1 MDHDLPADSG
11 STAGISHERTDER
24 GMALVVALLMSIVV
38 VGTVVTGSLLLRA
51 FTSKTQSAFVAHSQA
66 VGAARSGLAESLSWL
81 RRQTSQPVTAF
92 APQLDAAATP
102 PLLDTTDPDIG
113 IVREFRIGGSTWARY
128 EVWKAWPGDPDPTRL
143 AWRQQFQCEDISQ
156 PRAGTSPG
164 TVWRLRSLGYVF
176 RRESAAVPF
185 DTAPNTV
192 LASQFAEV
200 EVRRMAISLPGQA
213 AVNVRDGNS
222 CHINTNGRIV
232 GGVGAGIFYPQGTG
246 SPTTGPPSG
255 NRVTG
260 TPPLAAATTYDDSY
274 EAVFGMTLAELNA
287 LADLRVTAAADFP
300 SPVPSNSIVIA
311 EMSSLH
317 FDSSTPLLGTGIVIV
332 RGNVVMQPGSN
343 SNFSGLLYVDGNLT
357 VRAPSE
363 INGSVVCTGNMT
375 VQGASDFATINFDD
389 GVLNSLLGNLGN
401 YRVSSVVLLPRRSN

>member
-1 MDHDLPADSG
+1 M
-11 STAGISHERTDER
+11 
-24 GMALVVALLMSIVV
+24 VALLMSVLV

-51 FTSKTQSAFVAHSQA
+51 FTSKTQVAFVMDSQA

-81 RRQTSQPVTAF
+81 RRQTSQPVTTF
-92 APQLDAAATP
+92 APRLDPTTTP
-102 PLLDTTDPDIG
+102 PMLDTADPDIG

-128 EVWKAWPGDPDPTRL
+128 EVWKDWPGDPSPSRL
-143 AWRQQFQCEDISQ
+143 AWRRQFQCEDVSQ

-164 TVWRLRSLGYVF
+164 TVWKLRSIGYVF
-176 RRESAAVPF
+176 RRASSAVPF
-185 DTAPNTV
+185 DTAPNAV

-200 EVRRMAISLPGQA
+200 EVRRMTISLPGQA

-246 SPTTGPPSG
+246 SPTTGPAG
-255 NRVTG
+255 ANRVTG
-260 TPPLAAATTYDDSY
+260 TPSLAASPTYDDSL
-274 EAVFGMTLAELNA
+274 EAVFGMTSTQLNA
-287 LADLRVTAAADFP
+287 LVDLRVTNAADFP
-300 SPVPSNSIVIA
+300 SPIPSNSIIVVETPSIHF
-311 EMSSLH
+311 ESSM
-317 FDSSTPLLGTGIVIV
+317 PLLGTGIVIV
-332 RGNVVMQPGSN
+332 RGNVVIQPGSN
-343 SNFSGLLYVDGNLT
+343 SNFSGLLYVEGNLT

-389 GVLNSLLGNLGN
+389 DVLNALLGNLGN
-401 YRVSSVVLLPRRSN
+401 YRLSNVVFLPRQSR